1 MSNSGFISSDM
12 PLVSVIVPIYN
23 TEQFLSQCIDSILC
37 QSYNRFELLLI
48 DDGSTD
54 RSGSICDD
62 YSNLDDR
69 VIVFHKKNA
78 GVCSARNK
86 GLEEAKGQ
94 FIVFVD
100 ADDYVSPL
108 YIEHLMA
115 SEADLVITGLQ
126 KTCKKNETYAPTN
139 HVSYG
144 IEELPHHWN
153 TKPAINLI
161 YNFSITK
168 RFRTRIIQEHKIR
181 FEESL
186 FFSEDM
192 LFNMHYMC
200 HSESF
205 TDIPVIDYLY
215 RIEDISRNKKFRM
228 SADSLIT
235 HYEHIN
241 DGIRLLELATGDNS
255 LNGVRDDI
263 NLRLFRKLYYYLLNC
278 NYPAFRNNIKSFK
291 RQDWANYML
300 GLLVG
305 KKERRIMKNALR
317 TPFLTYL
324 IDIKLRKL
332 LGR

>member
-1 MSNSGFISSDM
+1 MSNSGFINCNM

-37 QSYNRFELLLI
+37 QSYNCFELLLI

-62 YSNLDDR
+62 YSNIDNR

-108 YIEHLMA
+108 YLEHLMA

-144 IEELPHHWN
+144 IEDLPRHWN
-153 TKPAINLI
+153 TTHAINLI
-161 YNFSITK
+161 YNFSFAK
-168 RFRTRIIQEHKIR
+168 RFRTRIIQENKIR

-192 LFNMHYMC
+192 LFNMRYMC

-205 TDIPVIDYLY
+205 SDIPVIDYLY
-215 RIEDISRNKKFRM
+215 RIEDISRDKKFRM

-241 DGIRLLELATGDNS
+241 DGIRQLELVTGANS
-255 LNGVRDDI
+255 LEGVRDNI
-263 NLRLFRKLYYYLLNC
+263 NLRLLRKLYYYLLNS
-278 NYPAFRNNIKSFK
+278 NYPAFLYSIKLFR
-291 RQDWANYML
+291 RQDWSDYMV
-300 GLLVG
+300 GLLIG
-305 KKERRIMKNALR
+305 RKERRIMKNAIR
-317 TPFLTYL
+317 APFLTYL
-324 IDIKLRKL
+324 VEIRIKRL